1 MFIEL
6 KTNRLI
12 LRPLN
17 IEDLDTVHAY
27 ASDVENTKYM
37 IYLPNDTIEET
48 SRFLT
53 RVTNEWQKDEPSF
66 YEFAIT
72 LDGKQIGAVSV
83 SLNEQRTEG
92 ELGWI
97 LNKNYWGKG
106 YATEAA
112 MAVKDFTIN
121 ELKISIL
128 IAHCDYRNTA
138 SWNVMKKI
146 GLTLVKDNG
155 VRQYPKTAETAREL
169 MYSFTNAE
177 KLA

>member
-1 MFIEL
+1 MHFEL
-6 KTNRLI
+6 KTDRLI

-17 IEDLDTVHAY
+17 IKDLNTVHFY
-27 ASDVENTKYM
+27 VSDVENTKYM
-37 IYLPNDTIEET
+37 LHLPNDTIEET
-48 SRFLT
+48 SHFLT
-53 RVTNEWQKDEPSF
+53 RVTDEWKKDTPSF

-72 LDGKQIGAVSV
+72 VNAKLIGAVSV

-112 MAVKDFTIN
+112 MAVKSFAVN
-121 ELKISIL
+121 ELKVSIL
-128 IAHCDYRNTA
+128 VAHCDYRNTA
-138 SWNVMKKI
+138 SCNVMKKI
-146 GLTLVKDNG
+146 GLILVSDNG

-169 MYSFTNAE
+169 MYSFINTE

>member
-1 MFIEL
+1 MYFEL
-6 KTNRLI
+6 KTDRLI

-17 IEDLDTVHAY
+17 IKDVITVHAY

-37 IYLPNDTIEET
+37 IHLPNYTIEET
-48 SRFLT
+48 SQFLN
-53 RVTNEWQKDEPSF
+53 RVTDEWQKDAPSF

-72 LDGKQIGAVSV
+72 VNGKQIGAVSV

-112 MAVKDFTIN
+112 MAVKDFAVD
-121 ELKISIL
+121 ELKVSIL
-128 IAHCDYRNTA
+128 VAHCDYRNTA
-138 SWNVMKKI
+138 SCNVMKKL

-155 VRQYPKTAETAREL
+155 VRQYPKTSETAREL
-169 MYSFTNAE
+169 MYSFINT
-177 KLA
+177 